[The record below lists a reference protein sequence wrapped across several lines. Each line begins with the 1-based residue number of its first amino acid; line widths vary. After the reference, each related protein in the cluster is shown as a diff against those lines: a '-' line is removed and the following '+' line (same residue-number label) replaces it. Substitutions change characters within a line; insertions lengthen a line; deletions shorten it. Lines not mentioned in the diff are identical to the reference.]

1 MNPIFAPQQ
10 IRLDGIQNLT
20 TGIGV
25 QAGLSMGLFSR
36 PTLTREQQSRLLK
49 YGFLRKIVSKLPKA
63 STAKWGSPTIVD
75 GDSETIAA
83 IITALDKI
91 KVLIPGELAVT
102 GVKSAFYHALFN
114 AFLTG
119 NGAIVV
125 HTIEKKDS
133 GMDTPLDL
141 KNLKQIRKLVVLD
154 RWTIQP
160 VVPIDMMEEI
170 EYFQITGGAKV
181 HASRVLWFEG
191 EKLDQWGKQVNS
203 GCDES
208 ILDGIA
214 SIFEQYIGGIAGV
227 AETLRNF
234 SVIDIGIEG
243 LWDLTKDQAQVMR
256 VRSQANLELQETMKA
271 RIRDK
276 DKEIITRETRN
287 VSGISDLMGML
298 KDWMLANTD
307 YPPAVLFGE
316 FSTGL
321 GASGKT
327 QEERALWNDT
337 IADLQSNRLTH
348 QITGRH
354 ADAPGLLDILCACAD
369 GPTKGKVPNGLGWMW
384 NPLYV
389 PSPTE
394 QADLEMNRAQMAM
407 TIGGGDPASPFV
419 SNYLYGAYGGNVYSP
434 NITLTTEYKKLL
446 QDQAALVPPP
456 APETDEYG
464 NPIGTEYEETPT
476 EGEAEPTPEEPQTD
490 SADDPIDRMVRDSVR
505 KGIKLFNVSRTLGDG
520 RVLDRWMLEFADGAE
535 LDSDDLIKW
544 RSFWR
549 DSKPKT
555 ELGKMLHGGNWGK
568 VWGNRV

>member
-1 MNPIFAPQQ
+1 MDPIFAPQQ

-20 TGIGV
+20 TGMGV
-25 QAGLSMGLFSR
+25 QSGLSMGLFSR

-63 STAKWGSPTIVD
+63 STAKWGNPTIVD
-75 GDSETIAA
+75 GDPETIAS
-83 IITALDKI
+83 ITTAMDKI

-102 GVKSAFYHALFN
+102 GVKTAFYHALFN

-119 NGAIVV
+119 NGAIVI
-125 HTIEKKDS
+125 HTIEKKDAA
-133 GMDTPLDL
+133 MDTPLDL

-170 EYFQITGGAKV
+170 EHFQITGGAKV

-191 EKLDQWGKQVNS
+191 EKLDQWGKQVNQ

-243 LWDLTKDQAQVMR
+243 LWELTKDQAQVMR

-348 QITGRH
+348 QLTGRH

-384 NPLYV
+384 KPLYV

-407 TIGGGDPASPFV
+407 TIAGGDPSFMPQ
-419 SNYLYGAYGGNVYSP
+419 YLLSAYGGNAYNP
-434 NITLTTEYKKLL
+434 NITITPEYKKQL

-464 NPIGTEYEETPT
+464 NPIGTQYEEAPI
-476 EGEAEPTPEEPQTD
+476 EGEAGPEQ
-490 SADDPIDRMVRDSVR
+490 
-505 KGIKLFNVSRTLGDG
+505 
-520 RVLDRWMLEFADGAE
+520 
-535 LDSDDLIKW
+535 
-544 RSFWR
+544 
-549 DSKPKT
+549 
-555 ELGKMLHGGNWGK
+555 
-568 VWGNRV
+568 